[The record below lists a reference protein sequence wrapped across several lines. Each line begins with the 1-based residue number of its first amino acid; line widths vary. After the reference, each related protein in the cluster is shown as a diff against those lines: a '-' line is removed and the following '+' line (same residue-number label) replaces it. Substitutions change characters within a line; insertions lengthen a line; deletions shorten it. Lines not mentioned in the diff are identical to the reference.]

1 MSQANNVSK
10 FNPYHD
16 ELGRFTTGGAGR
28 RVSRMPKNK
37 GKGKVNRKEKNNP
50 ETERIV
56 QELSRVAGKE
66 VAEKWKPF
74 INAALNTQNNPKG
87 KMDAPIKIG
96 GKTFMSNGSAITS
109 IDVLDMVGDAI
120 GTEAL
125 TGISY
130 EDFSSGKPFRL
141 KSQMPKSGKAKS
153 NARFGLKD
161 TKKMTDDEVMKEY
174 RRLNA
179 RKQRLEAELPNIS
192 NRVGGFSETNEYGE
206 DVSIA
211 SRPYVSNK
219 EIKARIKQNKGLTA
233 AIKSR
238 LKDLEAEA
246 KSRNI
251 SSLALKLT
259 TPFQTRITGVTDF
272 SDKIIEKF
280 NPNHDELGRFTFGS
294 GMGAPAR
301 SITPVAKLA
310 AHLKI
315 KKDWSKVRA
324 VDSRIR
330 KQIVKAFNDAPQQLD
345 KEQLKSWDE
354 TEKIINQQ
362 YDLLTKELGV
372 KVEFVDYDPYK
383 NSQDMFDSFRDTGVL
398 KIMKTSVTG
407 SHTYWSDATN
417 DKFRAVHDAFGH
429 LATGVGFDRH
439 GEQAAYEAHKSMFP
453 PSCYLALASELKGQN
468 AYMVET
474 GNFPDQR
481 LVALPE
487 KLQKL
492 FMAEISKQMSYD
504 EMSDKD
510 NLFEIGGTHHASNG
524 RNFAKKNRNLMS
536 ILGKVADVRTVSKE
550 TPTVSSVHLE
560 TAMGNQK
567 KKKKKRVKTVS
578 IEEIEKKKAK
588 LKNPKG
594 GLTQAGRD
602 KFNRETGSNLK
613 AGVKGAADTPEKMR
627 RKGSFLTRFFTNPS
641 GPMVNDKGEPTRL
654 ALSANAWGERVP
666 KNRSDAAK
674 LAAKG
679 RRLLERYENT
689 KVKKF
694 NPHHDELGRFTSG
707 GAGKGGRRT
716 SKHPAE
722 FARTRGLTGMAL
734 RALSGGY
741 KSKKQK
747 GKIEVT
753 RFSPKTKTTTTRL
766 VSAKPKEK
774 FKVTARERNEKTKQE
789 YDALT
794 TRTEQFKTYITPR
807 TKSDA
812 TKAKQVSEYMSVG
825 VKRFKN
831 AKHRAYANARVK
843 QMTGGKPRPKG
854 MSKPYRMS
862 KKQVKSYEAVLYKM
876 FRSGRLK
883 YGI

>member
-1 MSQANNVSK
+1 MSLVHNVSK
-10 FNPYHD
+10 FNPHHD
-16 ELGRFTTGGAGR
+16 ELGRFTSGGAGR
-28 RVSRMPKNK
+28 RVSRMPKSKSKNK
-37 GKGKVNRKEKNNP
+37 SNAQAEKIVSQLTAKLGKDVADKLKPMILPAIKIWNGTGDSSEEIKVNGKSVSWASSKKNVTAGDIFN
-50 ETERIV
+50 IIAD
-56 QELSRVAGKE
+56 ELG
-66 VAEKWKPF
+66 
-74 INAALNTQNNPKG
+74 N
-87 KMDAPIKIG
+87 
-96 GKTFMSNGSAITS
+96 
-109 IDVLDMVGDAI
+109 
-120 GTEAL
+120 EAL
-125 TGISY
+125 GMNMSMDDVTNA
-130 EDFSSGKPFRL
+130 FRL

-179 RKQRLEAELPNIS
+179 RKQKLEAELPTIS

-206 DVSIA
+206 DTIIS

-219 EIKARIKQNKGLTA
+219 EVKAKIKQNKGLTA

-238 LKDLEAEA
+238 LKDLDAEA

-251 SSLALKLT
+251 SSLALQLM

-294 GMGAPAR
+294 GMGAPAGN
-301 SITPVAKLA
+301 IKPVGKLA
-310 AHLKI
+310 SQLKI
-315 KKDWSKVRA
+315 NKDWSKVRA
-324 VDSRIR
+324 VDSGVR

-362 YDLLTKELGV
+362 YDLLTKKLGV

-383 NSQDMFDSFRDTGVL
+383 NTQNMFDSFRDTGVL

-492 FMAEISKQMSYD
+492 FMAKISKQMSED

-524 RNFAKKNRNLMS
+524 RNFAKKTRNLMS
-536 ILGKVADVRTVSKE
+536 VLGKVADVRTVSKE

-567 KKKKKRVKTVS
+567 KKRKKRVKTVS
-578 IEEIEKKKAK
+578 VEEIKKKKAK

-602 KFNRETGSNLK
+602 KFNRETGSKLK

-654 ALSANAWGERVP
+654 ALSANAWGEPVP

-674 LAAKG
+674 LAEKG

-689 KVKKF
+689 KNKK
-694 NPHHDELGRFTSG
+694 
-707 GAGKGGRRT
+707 
-716 SKHPAE
+716 
-722 FARTRGLTGMAL
+722 
-734 RALSGGY
+734 
-741 KSKKQK
+741 
-747 GKIEVT
+747 
-753 RFSPKTKTTTTRL
+753 
-766 VSAKPKEK
+766 
-774 FKVTARERNEKTKQE
+774 
-789 YDALT
+789 
-794 TRTEQFKTYITPR
+794 
-807 TKSDA
+807 
-812 TKAKQVSEYMSVG
+812 
-825 VKRFKN
+825 
-831 AKHRAYANARVK
+831 
-843 QMTGGKPRPKG
+843 
-854 MSKPYRMS
+854 
-862 KKQVKSYEAVLYKM
+862 
-876 FRSGRLK
+876 
-883 YGI
+883 

>member
-1 MSQANNVSK
+1 MSLVHNVSK
-10 FNPYHD
+10 FNPHHD
-16 ELGRFTTGGAGR
+16 ELGRFTSGGAGR
-28 RVSRMPKNK
+28 RVSRMPKSKSKNK
-37 GKGKVNRKEKNNP
+37 SNAQAEKIVSQLTAKLGKDVADKLKPMILPAIKIWNGTGDSSEEIKVNGKSVSWASSKKNVTAGDIFN
-50 ETERIV
+50 IIAD
-56 QELSRVAGKE
+56 ELG
-66 VAEKWKPF
+66 
-74 INAALNTQNNPKG
+74 N
-87 KMDAPIKIG
+87 
-96 GKTFMSNGSAITS
+96 
-109 IDVLDMVGDAI
+109 
-120 GTEAL
+120 EAL
-125 TGISY
+125 GMNMSMDDVTNA
-130 EDFSSGKPFRL
+130 FRL

-179 RKQRLEAELPNIS
+179 RKQKLEAELPTIS

-206 DVSIA
+206 DTIIS

-219 EIKARIKQNKGLTA
+219 EVKARIKQNKGLTA

-238 LKDLEAEA
+238 LKDLDAEA

-251 SSLALKLT
+251 SSLALQLM

-294 GMGAPAR
+294 GMGAPAGN
-301 SITPVAKLA
+301 IKPVAKLS

-315 KKDWSKVRA
+315 NKDWSKVRA
-324 VDSRIR
+324 VDSGVR

-362 YDLLTKELGV
+362 YDLLTKKLGV

-383 NSQDMFDSFRDTGVL
+383 NTQNMFDSFRDTGVL

-492 FMAEISKQMSYD
+492 FMAKISKQMSED

-524 RNFAKKNRNLMS
+524 RNFAKKTRNLMS

-567 KKKKKRVKTVS
+567 KKKKKRTKRIFV
-578 IEEIEKKKAK
+578 EEIEKKNAK

-602 KFNRETGSNLK
+602 KFNRETGSKLK

-654 ALSANAWGERVP
+654 ALSANAWGEPVP

-674 LAAKG
+674 LAEKG

-689 KVKKF
+689 KNKK
-694 NPHHDELGRFTSG
+694 
-707 GAGKGGRRT
+707 
-716 SKHPAE
+716 
-722 FARTRGLTGMAL
+722 
-734 RALSGGY
+734 
-741 KSKKQK
+741 
-747 GKIEVT
+747 
-753 RFSPKTKTTTTRL
+753 
-766 VSAKPKEK
+766 
-774 FKVTARERNEKTKQE
+774 
-789 YDALT
+789 
-794 TRTEQFKTYITPR
+794 
-807 TKSDA
+807 
-812 TKAKQVSEYMSVG
+812 
-825 VKRFKN
+825 
-831 AKHRAYANARVK
+831 
-843 QMTGGKPRPKG
+843 
-854 MSKPYRMS
+854 
-862 KKQVKSYEAVLYKM
+862 
-876 FRSGRLK
+876 
-883 YGI
+883 